1 MSTEYQDEDTGRKSG
16 LLESVKTLAST
27 LLTMGQTRL
36 ELLSND
42 LEEER
47 AWLSSMMVWTLVALF
62 CAALAVV
69 LATLM
74 IVVIFWDSYR
84 LQALGAMVA
93 VFTVAAIFAWR
104 VLCNM
109 SSSKPRLFS
118 ASLAEFSKDR
128 EHLSHHRE

>member
-1 MSTEYQDEDTGRKSG
+1 MSTESQDEDTGRKGG
-16 LLESVKTLAST
+16 LLESIKNLAST
-27 LLTMGQTRL
+27 LILMGQTRL

-69 LATLM
+69 LATLLV
-74 IVVIFWDSYR
+74 VVIFWDTYR
-84 LQALGAMVA
+84 LQAISVMVVIFALGAG
-93 VFTVAAIFAWR
+93 FAWR
-104 VLCNM
+104 VLSNM
-109 SSSKPRLFS
+109 SRSKPRLFS

-128 EHLSHHRE
+128 EQLTHHRE